1 MAAPAQEGVSRA
13 RRAIRGS
20 RACRP
25 PLAAPL
31 SRLRGHFRRPEAI
44 LPLFPGPG
52 KEVGAPAGRQDP
64 EAASRGAS
72 CPRLASP
79 PPPPLAGPRAGGTNE
94 FGKGGKAAF
103 ADQILRRAVACYS
116 SVLP

>member
-1 MAAPAQEGVSRA
+1 MAAPAQEWVSRA
-13 RRAIRGS
+13 QRATRGS

-44 LPLFPGPG
+44 LSLLPGPG
-52 KEVGAPAGRQDP
+52 KEVGAPAGRRDP
-64 EAASRGAS
+64 EAAFRGAS

-79 PPPPLAGPRAGGTNE
+79 PPPSPVPRGTAGWRH
-94 FGKGGKAAF
+94 
-103 ADQILRRAVACYS
+103 QRVRQRRESRVR
-116 SVLP
+116 